1 MGMTPTLTTE
11 RLVLR
16 LPEMADFAAC
26 AAFLAT
32 ERARYMDGPHG
43 RDTAWHWFCNDVA
56 QWVLLDMGALTFT
69 HQGRALGQVAV
80 CHGPNFPEPELGW
93 LRYSATDQG
102 RGCAIAAATPGSEDC
117 AVYRHDT
124 SGRAAA

>member
-1 MGMTPTLTTE
+1 MTPTLTTE

-16 LPEMADFAAC
+16 TSEMADFAAC

-32 ERARYMDGPHG
+32 VRARYMDGPHG
-43 RDTAWHWFCNDVA
+43 RDTAWDWFRNDVA

-69 HQGRALGQVAV
+69 LQGRALGQVAV

-102 RGCAIAAATPGSEDC
+102 RGYAIEAAAAQRGEDC